1 MADKHVEFSNDAKI
15 EFHKAKC
22 FMEFNG
28 KEDEFWEDVERQLQL
43 ILQFPQAFQVRYKT
57 VRITTLEKF
66 NYSIHYVLK
75 PYGILVY
82 RFLNQIQDY

>member
-57 VRITTLEKF
+57 VRITTLENF
-66 NYSIHYVLK
+66 NYSIHYVVK